1 MTRAPAAVT
10 RLLVV
15 LAGAAMLLFLAWP
28 ILGGASAP
36 ANAQAPAAPA
46 DAPASAD
53 PATEPAAPEA
63 ALEVGVTDP
72 GDLLTVADEELLASE
87 PAIMGL
93 PPQVSHVEFVVF
105 ETGEDNLN
113 DTMLEFAQGMRGD
126 LVSGDSWAPGRL
138 IVAVSMDPRR
148 NGIYCGDDVCVAMD
162 LFEGA
167 HLDGSLE
174 AMKDPLRRG
183 NTTAGLLA
191 GVSAA
196 ADPSVALESPGT
208 PSWVGW
214 AFGGAA
220 VAAVGGIG
228 MWIRSLR
235 KTQASTARER
245 YDQISREYGRV
256 AGELDGI
263 DVRANSLSS
272 PLADDELR
280 SQWEDVKQRFLELD
294 TVMGRIGHLRP
305 DSTDSEFRKAS
316 GDIGTAHLTVE
327 QMDLA
332 EKNIDEMFR
341 MEQGDATV
349 RRRQLG
355 ELRKDMVS
363 AGLGTSDARLGHQ
376 SQLLQQRVD
385 ELASNTAAPDFMDR
399 YARLVVDY
407 RLVVDAIRQREMS
420 DVKAA
425 KNAGDRHA
433 PRIYD
438 TDWRVGHGYGG
449 FVPYYM
455 VSTWHTQDV
464 QAAESASSTNTSY
477 SSSSFSGGGGSSS
490 W

>member
-1 MTRAPAAVT
+1 
-10 RLLVV
+10 
-15 LAGAAMLLFLAWP
+15 
-28 ILGGASAP
+28 
-36 ANAQAPAAPA
+36 
-46 DAPASAD
+46 
-53 PATEPAAPEA
+53 
-63 ALEVGVTDP
+63 
-72 GDLLTVADEELLASE
+72 
-87 PAIMGL
+87 
-93 PPQVSHVEFVVF
+93 
-105 ETGEDNLN
+105 
-113 DTMLEFAQGMRGD
+113 
-126 LVSGDSWAPGRL
+126 
-138 IVAVSMDPRR
+138 
-148 NGIYCGDDVCVAMD
+148 
-162 LFEGA
+162 
-167 HLDGSLE
+167 
-174 AMKDPLRRG
+174 
-183 NTTAGLLA
+183 
-191 GVSAA
+191 
-196 ADPSVALESPGT
+196 
-208 PSWVGW
+208 
-214 AFGGAA
+214 
-220 VAAVGGIG
+220 
-228 MWIRSLR
+228 
-235 KTQASTARER
+235 
-245 YDQISREYGRV
+245 
-256 AGELDGI
+256 
-263 DVRANSLSS
+263 
-272 PLADDELR
+272 
-280 SQWEDVKQRFLELD
+280 
-294 TVMGRIGHLRP
+294 
-305 DSTDSEFRKAS
+305 
-316 GDIGTAHLTVE
+316 
-327 QMDLA
+327 MDLA

-399 YARLVVDY
+399 YARIMVDY